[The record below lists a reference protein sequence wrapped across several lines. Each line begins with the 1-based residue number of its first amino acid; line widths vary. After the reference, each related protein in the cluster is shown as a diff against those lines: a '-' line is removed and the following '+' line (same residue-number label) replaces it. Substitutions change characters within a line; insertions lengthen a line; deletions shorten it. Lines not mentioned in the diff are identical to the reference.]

1 MELEKPIAEHGR
13 QKTDYRTYTGNN
25 SLGGHVAGSANDIP
39 LSRPTVSKATLGKLL
54 RDGVVRIWASP
65 SAQIPS

>member
-1 MELEKPIAEHGR
+1 MELEKLIAEHGR

-25 SLGGHVAGSANDIP
+25 SLGSHVAGSANDIP

-54 RDGVVRIWASP
+54 RDGVVRIWAFL